1 MIPSFTLGSFMA
13 IVCTSHFVT
22 SSSLIEVRSM
32 SKYKSMKYN
41 TTRDEKK
48 YLIVK
53 GKADDYDST
62 KMPYQRSLAHR
73 RQGLMGMPNIK
84 KSKSGEK
91 AGFAYFKKDEFKSI
105 FQSLKKKSSFHQ

>member
-1 MIPSFTLGSFMA
+1 MT
-13 IVCTSHFVT
+13 IVCISHLVN

-32 SKYKSMKYN
+32 SKYQSMKYN

-53 GKADDYDST
+53 GKADDYDQT
-62 KMPYQRSLAHR
+62 KMPNQRSLAQR

-84 KSKSGEK
+84 KSKSGK
-91 AGFAYFKKDEFKSI
+91 
-105 FQSLKKKSSFHQ
+105 L